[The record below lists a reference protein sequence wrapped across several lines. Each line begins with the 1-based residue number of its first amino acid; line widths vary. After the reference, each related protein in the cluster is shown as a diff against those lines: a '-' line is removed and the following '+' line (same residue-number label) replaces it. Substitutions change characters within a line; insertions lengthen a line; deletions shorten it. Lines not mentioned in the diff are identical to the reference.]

1 MHLPLTLLHDMG
13 GLPGLELQA
22 VMSVLAQFFLATI
35 RIGAFLVAVPVFGA
49 ANVPLQV
56 RIILSALLGVVVM
69 GYVPV
74 PTVDSYSELQI
85 LEVIV
90 TELVV
95 GLSAGLVITIWFSAA
110 VLAGEKIAT
119 SAGLGFAAQI
129 DPSTGAT
136 TPVVSKM
143 LSLFLIVIFLGLN
156 GHLVVIRTML
166 ESYSYLP
173 IGEMPAFGALIKG
186 GIAAAGSMFLA
197 ATIIMLPIA
206 ITMLLINLAIGVI
219 TRSAPQLNLFSF
231 GFPISML
238 AVFVVLYMSIG
249 VISLAMQDLVHSTID
264 NFQLVMG
271 AMTYG

>member
-85 LEVIV
+85 LGVIV

-166 ESYSYLP
+166 DSYNYLP

-249 VISLAMQDLVHSTID
+249 VISFAMQDLVHSTID
-264 NFQLVMG
+264 NLQLVLG
-271 AMTYG
+271 AITYG

>member
-22 VMSVLAQFFLATI
+22 VMSVLAQFFLATL

-56 RIILSALLGVVVM
+56 RIILSALLGVVIM

-74 PTVDSYSELQI
+74 PAVDSYSEMQVLG
-85 LEVIV
+85 VII
-90 TELVV
+90 TELFV
-95 GLSAGLVITIWFSAA
+95 GLSAGLIITIWFSAA
-110 VLAGEKIAT
+110 SLAGEKIAT
-119 SAGLGFAAQI
+119 AAGLGFAAQI
-129 DPSTGAT
+129 DPSTGAQ

-143 LSLFLIVIFLGLN
+143 LSMFLVVLFLGMN

-166 ESYSYLP
+166 DSYSYLP
-173 IGEMPAFGALIKG
+173 IGEMPAFGAMIKG
-186 GIAAAGSMFLA
+186 GISAAGSMFLA
-197 ATIIMLPIA
+197 ATIIMMPIA
-206 ITMLLINLAIGVI
+206 ITMLLINLTIGVI

-238 AVFVVLYMSIG
+238 AVFVVLFMSIR
-249 VISLAMQDLVHSTID
+249 VIGLAIQDLVQSTID

-271 AMTYG
+271 AVTYG

>member
-1 MHLPLTLLHDMG
+1 MQLPLTLLNTMG
-13 GLPGLELQA
+13 GLPGLELHA
-22 VMSVLAQFFLATI
+22 VMSVLAQFFLATL

-49 ANVPLQV
+49 ASVPLQV
-56 RIILSALLGVVVM
+56 RIILAALLGVVVM

-74 PTVDSYSELQI
+74 PTVESFTELRI
-85 LEVIV
+85 LGVVVI
-90 TELVV
+90 ELVV
-95 GLSAGLVITIWFSAA
+95 GLASGLIVTIWFSAA
-110 VLAGEKIAT
+110 VLAGEKIAA
-119 SAGLGFAAQI
+119 SAGLGFAAQV
-129 DPSTGAT
+129 DPNTGAQ

-143 LSLFLIVIFLGLN
+143 LSLFLIVLFLGMN

-173 IGEMPAFGALIKG
+173 IGAMPAFGALIKG
-186 GIAAAGSMFLA
+186 GIAATGSMFLA

-238 AVFVVLYMSIG
+238 AVFVMLYMSVG
-249 VISLAMQDLVHSTID
+249 VISLALKDLVTSTM
-264 NFQLVMG
+264 NNLQLVIG
-271 AMTYG
+271 AVSYG

>member
-1 MHLPLTLLHDMG
+1 M
-13 GLPGLELQA
+13 
-22 VMSVLAQFFLATI
+22 LAA
-35 RIGAFLVAVPVFGA
+35 
-49 ANVPLQV
+49 
-56 RIILSALLGVVVM
+56 
-69 GYVPV
+69 
-74 PTVDSYSELQI
+74 
-85 LEVIV
+85 
-90 TELVV
+90 
-95 GLSAGLVITIWFSAA
+95 
-110 VLAGEKIAT
+110 EKIAT

-166 ESYSYLP
+166 DSYSYLP

-249 VISLAMQDLVHSTID
+249 VISFAMQDLVRSTID

>member
-85 LEVIV
+85 LGVIV

-95 GLSAGLVITIWFSAA
+95 GLSAGLIITIWFSAA
-110 VLAGEKIAT
+110 VLAGER
-119 SAGLGFAAQI
+119 L
-129 DPSTGAT
+129 
-136 TPVVSKM
+136 
-143 LSLFLIVIFLGLN
+143 
-156 GHLVVIRTML
+156 
-166 ESYSYLP
+166 LP
-173 IGEMPAFGALIKG
+173 L
-186 GIAAAGSMFLA
+186 LA
-197 ATIIMLPIA
+197 
-206 ITMLLINLAIGVI
+206 
-219 TRSAPQLNLFSF
+219 
-231 GFPISML
+231 
-238 AVFVVLYMSIG
+238 
-249 VISLAMQDLVHSTID
+249 
-264 NFQLVMG
+264 
-271 AMTYG
+271 

>member
-1 MHLPLTLLHDMG
+1 MQLPLTLLNTMG
-13 GLPGLELQA
+13 GLPGLELHA
-22 VMSVLAQFFLATI
+22 VMSVLAQFFLATL

-49 ANVPLQV
+49 ASVPLQV
-56 RIILSALLGVVVM
+56 RIILAALLGVVVM

-74 PTVDSYSELQI
+74 PTVESFTELRI
-85 LEVIV
+85 LGVVVI
-90 TELVV
+90 ELVV
-95 GLSAGLVITIWFSAA
+95 GLASGLIVTIWFSAA
-110 VLAGEKIAT
+110 VLAGEKIAA
-119 SAGLGFAAQI
+119 SAGLGFAAQV
-129 DPSTGAT
+129 DPNTGAQ

-143 LSLFLIVIFLGLN
+143 LSLFLIVLFLGMN

-173 IGEMPAFGALIKG
+173 IGAIPAFGALIKG
-186 GIAAAGSMFLA
+186 GIAATGSMFLA

-238 AVFVVLYMSIG
+238 AVFVLLYMSVG
-249 VISLAMQDLVHSTID
+249 VISLALKDLVTSTMD
-264 NFQLVMG
+264 NLQLVIG
-271 AMTYG
+271 AVSYG